1 MYYPVKKLAAMA
13 GVSVRT
19 LHLYDRIGLLKP
31 AVRTEARYRLYGE
44 QELLRLQQILFYK
57 ELEFSL
63 QEIGDILD
71 DPHFNFLEALEQ
83 HKASILARRQRLDVL
98 LSTIDKTI
106 SKLKNTTTMKPD
118 ELYEGLPKEQAAAY
132 RAEAIE
138 KYGNDAVSRSEQTL
152 MSMSKEELQHLGKE
166 QAAITRALIALVNED
181 PASGQVQALIARH
194 YANIQAFWGTA
205 GTGDP
210 TADAYRGLG
219 ELYVQD
225 ERFTM
230 ADGQSQPEFARF
242 LRAAMNHFAD
252 TKLR

>member
-1 MYYPVKKLAAMA
+1 MYYPVKKLASMA

-31 AVRTEARYRLYGE
+31 AKRTEARYRLYGE
-44 QELLRLQQILFYK
+44 TELLRLQQILFYK

-63 QEIGDILD
+63 QEIADILD
-71 DPHFNFLEALEQ
+71 DPHFDFLEALEQ
-83 HKASILARRQRLDVL
+83 HKQAILARRQRMDIL

-106 SKLKNTTTMKPD
+106 SNLQTTTKMKPE

-138 KYGNDAVSRSEQTL
+138 KYGNEAVQRSEQTL
-152 MSMSKEELQHLGKE
+152 MNMSKEDVQQLGKE
-166 QAAITRALIALVNED
+166 QVAITQALAALIEED
-181 PASGQVQALIARH
+181 PASEQVQALIARH

-225 ERFTM
+225 ERFTL
-230 ADGQSQPEFARF
+230 ADGKPQPEFARF

-252 TKLR
+252 TKL